1 MKKRIFALV
10 LTVLFIVAAVPVAGV
25 GETPEGYDEHDYWKI
40 RNFLEI
46 ADENNIKNGN
56 KISENYSPYDP
67 TTWTGTDSNGYSTE
81 CVWTSDGHLRSV
93 YFQASDVVGE
103 LDVSGCTKLY
113 TLAAYENR
121 ITGFDVSGCNELYTL
136 TLNNNQISTANVR
149 DLPALYIAAFDY
161 NLLTELELPNCPNIG
176 LITAPGNRITSFDAQ
191 MYRGTQLYGLDLS
204 YQELSGALDC
214 HGIDTLN
221 YLSVEECSLD
231 AINLTG
237 CTGLLDIVVM
247 GNNPVSYTHLT
258 LPTIA

>member
-103 LDVSGCTKLY
+103 LDLHRLVGAVVDGVIIHRAVDCLSRLQLFQVPDHQIRVEGVGMVVIL
-113 TLAAYENR
+113 LAALLK
-121 ITGFDVSGCNELYTL
+121 GAVLPLVVVVVVHHGDVVAEPGHQMLGEGGLAAAGTSGDADEDG
-136 TLNNNQISTANVR
+136 VH
-149 DLPALYIAAFDY
+149 IAASRIRRFRNDFCLY
-161 NLLTELELPNCPNIG
+161 YRELPVG
-176 LITAPGNRITSFDAQ
+176 LQGN
-191 MYRGTQLYGLDLS
+191 M
-204 YQELSGALDC
+204 
-214 HGIDTLN
+214 
-221 YLSVEECSLD
+221 
-231 AINLTG
+231 
-237 CTGLLDIVVM
+237 
-247 GNNPVSYTHLT
+247 
-258 LPTIA
+258 

>member
-1 MKKRIFALV
+1 M

-121 ITGFDVSGCNELYTL
+121 ITGFDVSGCNELNTL

-176 LITAPGNRITSFDAQ
+176 LITASREPDNFIRCTNVQRNAIVRSESHIRI
-191 MYRGTQLYGLDLS
+191 
-204 YQELSGALDC
+204 
-214 HGIDTLN
+214 
-221 YLSVEECSLD
+221 
-231 AINLTG
+231 
-237 CTGLLDIVVM
+237 
-247 GNNPVSYTHLT
+247 
-258 LPTIA
+258 

>member
-149 DLPALYIAAFDY
+149 DLPALYIAC
-161 NLLTELELPNCPNIG
+161 LLY
-176 LITAPGNRITSFDAQ
+176 TSDSA
-191 MYRGTQLYGLDLS
+191 D
-204 YQELSGALDC
+204 E
-214 HGIDTLN
+214 
-221 YLSVEECSLD
+221 
-231 AINLTG
+231 
-237 CTGLLDIVVM
+237 
-247 GNNPVSYTHLT
+247 
-258 LPTIA
+258 

>member
-103 LDVSGCTKLY
+103 LDVSGCIHLPLTRTGSQVLMCP
-113 TLAAYENR
+113 AAM
-121 ITGFDVSGCNELYTL
+121 
-136 TLNNNQISTANVR
+136 
-149 DLPALYIAAFDY
+149 
-161 NLLTELELPNCPNIG
+161 NCI
-176 LITAPGNRITSFDAQ
+176 L
-191 MYRGTQLYGLDLS
+191 
-204 YQELSGALDC
+204 
-214 HGIDTLN
+214 
-221 YLSVEECSLD
+221 
-231 AINLTG
+231 
-237 CTGLLDIVVM
+237 
-247 GNNPVSYTHLT
+247 
-258 LPTIA
+258 

>member
-149 DLPALYIAAFDY
+149 DLPVCRLCLLAERTPEEAALALGRPVKTVY
-161 NLLTELELPNCPNIG
+161 
-176 LITAPGNRITSFDAQ
+176 
-191 MYRGTQLYGLDLS
+191 TQLSRGRKLLREALERSGNDDMLS
-204 YQELSGALDC
+204 
-214 HGIDTLN
+214 
-221 YLSVEECSLD
+221 
-231 AINLTG
+231 
-237 CTGLLDIVVM
+237 
-247 GNNPVSYTHLT
+247 P
-258 LPTIA
+258 